1 MEEEAVQ
8 TRSGFRFPIRFKIL
22 VTALL
27 GITVV
32 VGIITFTMANL
43 FHTDKKAYVHD
54 LVSVVALN
62 TAEEAQSVLTGYR
75 ERLQVYARLLSDPGL
90 SREQKTGLLNRLFED
105 FREFVAVS
113 IYESGKEEATVYDR
127 KTLEEGGISKRDL
140 LEYRRKNPLPLDRI
154 AGGAVYVENSSLSA
168 KLPVFTLAIPYSAGG
183 EGKPVVVA
191 ALLKLDNLIRITGRS
206 RMFETF
212 LVDSRGNLLA
222 HRERER
228 VADRTRADWIPE
240 AVAESDWQSA
250 VTALEYDLKET
261 AMIGGFARLQAGG
274 VLAGAQIPRSVAFL
288 TARQLLRNLM
298 VVSLVLL
305 IAAALLALIWSRRLT
320 RPIERLSGAA
330 KEVGK
335 GRFDI
340 QVDSSAKDEIG
351 DLAESFNRM
360 ASELTARERALLEAQ
375 AQLIQSEKLAAF
387 GQLGAGIAHEVKNPL
402 AGILGYTQL
411 SLRKVDPDSPLRGNL
426 QIIEKETKRCKS
438 IIENLLRFA
447 RQEKVAF
454 QEVAVNQVVE
464 DAATLLDHQL
474 GIHQVRLRKEL
485 APGLPPVR
493 GNANQLQQV
502 LMNLLINSQQA
513 MEGRPGQV
521 TMTTSLSRAGRVEI
535 RVSDTGPG
543 IPAEIRHRLFDP
555 FFTTKPAG
563 KGTGLGLSVTY
574 GIIKDHKGEIRVES
588 EPGEGATFII
598 GLPAAGSPEA
608 SELRTETAGLPA

>member
-1 MEEEAVQ
+1 M
-8 TRSGFRFPIRFKIL
+8 FRIPIRFKIL
-22 VTALL
+22 VAVLL
-27 GITVV
+27 GITAV
-32 VGIITFTMANL
+32 VGVITFTMANL
-43 FHTDKKAYVHD
+43 FHTDKRAYIHD

-62 TAEEAQSVLTGYR
+62 TAEEAQAVLTGYR
-75 ERLQVYARLLSDPGL
+75 ERLQVYARLLSDPSL

-113 IYESGKEEATVYDR
+113 VYESGKEEVTVYDR
-127 KTLEEGGISKRDL
+127 ETLEEGGISKREL
-140 LEYRRKNPLPLDRI
+140 QEYRRNNPLPLDRI
-154 AGGAVYVENSSLSA
+154 AGGEVHVENSSLSG

-183 EGKPVVVA
+183 KGKPAVVA
-191 ALLKLDNLIRITGRS
+191 GLLRLDNLLRIAGRS

-222 HRERER
+222 HREPER
-228 VADRTRADWIPE
+228 VADRVLADWIPE
-240 AVAESDWQSA
+240 TVARSERQSA
-250 VTALEYDLKET
+250 VTALEYDLQGTE
-261 AMIGGFARLQAGG
+261 MVGGFARLQVGG
-274 VLAGAQIPRSVAFL
+274 VLAGAQIPRRVAFL

-298 VVSLVLL
+298 VVSLVML
-305 IAAALLALIWSRRLT
+305 IVAALLAQVWSRRLT
-320 RPIERLSGAA
+320 QPIERLSGAA
-330 KEVGK
+330 KEVGM

-340 QVDSSAKDEIG
+340 QVESSAKDEFG

-411 SLRKVDPDSPLRGNL
+411 SLRKVGPDDPLRGNL

-447 RQEKVAF
+447 RQDKVAF

-464 DAATLLDHQL
+464 DTAALMDHQL
-474 GIHQVRLRKEL
+474 GIHQVRLQQDL
-485 APGLPPVR
+485 APGLPPVL

-513 MEGRPGQV
+513 MEGQPGQV
-521 TMTTSLSRAGRVEI
+521 TIATGLSRSGRVEI

-543 IPAEIRHRLFDP
+543 IPVEIRHRLFDP

-588 EPGEGATFII
+588 KPGEGATFVI

-608 SELRTETAGLPA
+608 LDFRTENAGQPA

>member
-1 MEEEAVQ
+1 M
-8 TRSGFRFPIRFKIL
+8 RSRFRFPIRFKIL
-22 VTALL
+22 VTALM

>member
-1 MEEEAVQ
+1 MKS
-8 TRSGFRFPIRFKIL
+8 RFRFPIRFKIL
-22 VTALL
+22 VTVLL

-32 VGIITFTMANL
+32 VSIITFTMANL
-43 FHTDKKAYVHD
+43 FHTDKKAYIHD

-62 TAEEAQSVLTGYR
+62 TAEEAQSVLVGYR

-105 FREFVAVS
+105 FQEFVAVS

-140 LEYRRKNPLPLDRI
+140 LEYRRQNPLPLDRI
-154 AGGAVYVENSSLSA
+154 AGGTVYVENSSLSET
-168 KLPVFTLAIPYSAGG
+168 LPVFTLAIPYSAGG
-183 EGKPVVVA
+183 KGKPVVVA
-191 ALLKLDNLIRITGRS
+191 ALLRLDNLIRIAGRS

-222 HRERER
+222 HRERKR
-228 VADRTRADWIPE
+228 VAERARADWIPGS
-240 AVAESDWQSA
+240 VAGSDRQSA

-261 AMIGGFARLQAGG
+261 AMIGGFARLQVGE

-298 VVSLVLL
+298 IVSLVLL
-305 IAAALLALIWSRRLT
+305 VAAALLALIWSRRLT
-320 RPIERLSGAA
+320 QPIERLSGAA

-340 QVDSSAKDEIG
+340 QVESSTKDEIG

-411 SLRKVDPDSPLRGNL
+411 SLRKIDPDNPLRGNL

-454 QEVAVNQVVE
+454 QGVAVNQVVE
-464 DAATLLDHQL
+464 DTAALLDHQL
-474 GIHQVRLRKEL
+474 GIHQVRLGKEL
-485 APGLPPVR
+485 APGLPPVH

-502 LMNLLINSQQA
+502 LMNLLINAQQA

-521 TMTTSLSRAGRVEI
+521 TMTTGLSRSGKVEI

-543 IPAEIRHRLFDP
+543 IPEEIRHRLFDP

-588 EPGEGATFII
+588 EPGEGAIFII
-598 GLPAAGSPEA
+598 ALPAAGAPETSA
-608 SELRTETAGLPA
+608 LQTEIAGQPA